1 MVFVSKFRLMSSFGW
16 LYRFLYGMLAPLV
29 WHVCTSWS
37 ALAMCD
43 LMYRPVAVVPKGFL
57 VVSVNMSVYI
67 GKKLKVFASIQNIFI
82 FVVRCRFLVR
92 RCLEDIKV
100 FFDLL

>member
-1 MVFVSKFRLMSSFGW
+1 
-16 LYRFLYGMLAPLV
+16 
-29 WHVCTSWS
+29 
-37 ALAMCD
+37 MCD
-43 LMYRPVAVVPKGFL
+43 LMHGSVAVVPKSFWA
-57 VVSVNMSVYI
+57 VSVNRSAYI

-82 FVVRCRFLVR
+82 FVVGCRSLVQ